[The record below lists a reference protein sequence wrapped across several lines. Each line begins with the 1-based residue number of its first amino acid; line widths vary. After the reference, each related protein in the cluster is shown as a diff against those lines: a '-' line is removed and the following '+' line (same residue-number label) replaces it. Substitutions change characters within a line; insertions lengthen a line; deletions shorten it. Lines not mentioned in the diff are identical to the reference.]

1 MDELL
6 PRAGWRLKAILL
18 TLLLSFSLSSWVSAT
33 KAHDIHVS
41 VCELRWNEA
50 SGAFEVAV
58 KIFIDDLERALT
70 MEGAPGLFI
79 GTPKENAEASRYI
92 GAYLQKHFTID
103 VDGIRLTPDFV
114 GKEISDDLLAV
125 WCYIEFPAKISRSKK
140 CTLSNDILLELYDD
154 QRNIMDIQMNKTH
167 KDYTIFQPGRTTWTY
182 TY

>member
-1 MDELL
+1 M
-6 PRAGWRLKAILL
+6 PRVGRDWKAILL
-18 TLLLSFSLSSWVSAT
+18 TILLSSCLSSWVSAT

-41 VCELRWNEA
+41 VCELRWNEE
-50 SGAFEVAV
+50 SGAFEVSV

-70 MEGAPGLFI
+70 KEGAPGLFI
-79 GTPKENAEASRYI
+79 GTPKEIKEANEYI
-92 GAYLQKHFTID
+92 ASYLQKHLTID
-103 VDGIRLTPDFV
+103 VDGMRLSPDFL

-125 WCYIEFPAKISRSKK
+125 WCYVQFPAKLSRSKK

-154 QRNIMDIQMNKTH
+154 QRNIMDIRMNKSH